1 MQSSSGNRKYGRLSV
16 HIFFS
21 RLIYNR
27 KTRVAIICVKK
38 TTYGIT
44 FATLMIPSTLSAHE
58 INVLIYASFR
68 SYKFLCNIM
77 QYLYNAFPLENRI
90 TFLEQTESHKAR
102 VISVGVPLETVC
114 RYNMWRRL
122 GMKGQQGR
130 SPFEKEGN
138 PFFVH
143 RCVMPVEA
151 TYILRLKT
159 LFNEVT

>member
-1 MQSSSGNRKYGRLSV
+1 MQSSSGNRKYGRLSL

-27 KTRVAIICVKK
+27 KTRVAIIWVKK
-38 TTYGIT
+38 KHTT
-44 FATLMIPSTLSAHE
+44 FATLMIPSALCAHE

-90 TFLEQTESHKAR
+90 TILEQTESRKAR